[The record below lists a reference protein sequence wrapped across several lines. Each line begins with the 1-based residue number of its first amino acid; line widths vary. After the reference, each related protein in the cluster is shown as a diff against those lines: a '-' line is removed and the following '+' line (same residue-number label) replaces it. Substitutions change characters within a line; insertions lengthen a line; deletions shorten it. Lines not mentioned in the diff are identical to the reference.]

1 MHASAY
7 LFSPTSPKGV
17 KAYTEQRP
25 GDSKRQTRALCP
37 PHTCAAQRRQL
48 LWAPHTP
55 HTVAL
60 APVLRPP
67 PPPPSTGRY
76 GTAHASGG
84 CLCQYGRLR
93 GFTRASDA
101 APPQRAQHSTFCRSL
116 SLETVVRASTNYSCT
131 RTLNPLHRTRTVLVL
146 CLRNCVHSI
155 PPYCEHSTQCAQS

>member
-1 MHASAY
+1 MPKRTPNSAQVIRNARRAP
-7 LFSPTSPKGV
+7 FVPPT
-17 KAYTEQRP
+17 R
-25 GDSKRQTRALCP
+25 
-37 PHTCAAQRRQL
+37 
-48 LWAPHTP
+48 
-55 HTVAL
+55 
-60 APVLRPP
+60 VLR
-67 PPPPSTGRY
+67 SVVSCCGRPTHHTLWRWRLCCGPRRRLHRQA
-76 GTAHASGG
+76 GTALRTRVVGVSAE
-84 CLCQYGRLR
+84 YGRLR